1 MVGGVRGLPSNG
13 QKSNKKQRCGFKVAF
28 RQRSP
33 QAKVLKLQAWGTFQS
48 HRPAAHLG
56 CPVVQHDLQNGLS
69 KIQCCPLV
77 NPEQIQSGVKAESD
91 FAMSV
96 ELYPSATIHQ
106 YIEPSQALR
115 STTNYPDL
123 MTQSPFFSHRPPLGD
138 LSAGR
143 VSLASV
149 LRILALLATLSISAV
164 YADDYAD
171 VNALVRAGKLAEAL
185 TKADQYLAGK
195 PRDPQM
201 RFIKGVI
208 QTEAAKPL
216 DAITTFTQITQD
228 YPELPEPY
236 NNLAVL
242 HAGQGQ
248 FDKARAA
255 LEMAIRTNPSYATA
269 HENLGD
275 VYAKLASQAYSKAL
289 QLDGANA
296 GVQPKL
302 ALIRTLF
309 APDAKGQ
316 KPTAAPQ
323 AAAKPVA
330 IPAAAVAAAP
340 PASAQKPVATPAA
353 TASPAT
359 PAAASAPAPVAAGGA
374 EKEVAAAVRAWADA
388 WSEKD
393 VDTYLSS
400 YGANFDTPGSQS
412 RSAWEA
418 DRRTRIVGKSRIS
431 VKLSNLSVTVQGSK
445 AVARFKQDYSAN
457 SLNVSSR
464 KTLDL
469 VKVGER
475 WVIVKESTGS

>member
-1 MVGGVRGLPSNG
+1 M
-13 QKSNKKQRCGFKVAF
+13 
-28 RQRSP
+28 
-33 QAKVLKLQAWGTFQS
+33 LQ
-48 HRPAAHLG
+48 P
-56 CPVVQHDLQNGLS
+56 
-69 KIQCCPLV
+69 V
-77 NPEQIQSGVKAESD
+77 NPDA
-91 FAMSV
+91 FMRV
-96 ELYPSATIHQ
+96 ELYPSATIYQ
-106 YIEPSQALR
+106 YIQTAQAIKSLKNR
-115 STTNYPDL
+115 TDL
-123 MTQSPFFSHRPPLGD
+123 MIKSPSFFRQPLLGD
-138 LSAGR
+138 LSVGHVQLLGAMR
-143 VSLASV
+143 MLV
-149 LRILALLATLSISAV
+149 LGITLSV
-164 YADDYAD
+164 TVVHADDYAD
-171 VNALVRAGKLAEAL
+171 VNVLVRAGKLAEAL

-242 HAGQGQ
+242 YAGQGQ

-289 QLDGANA
+289 QLDGGNT

-309 APDAKGQ
+309 APDARGQ
-316 KPTAAPQ
+316 KPTSAPQ
-323 AAAKPVA
+323 ASTKPAVTPASPPVA
-330 IPAAAVAAAP
+330 VAPSVPATKLVAAPTTTGQSAPAAAV
-340 PASAQKPVATPAA
+340 
-353 TASPAT
+353 
-359 PAAASAPAPVAAGGA
+359 GGT
-374 EKEVAAAVRAWADA
+374 EKEVVAAVRAWADA

-393 VDTYLSS
+393 VDTYLGS

-418 DRRTRIVGKSRIS
+418 DRRARIVGKSRIS
-431 VKLSNLSVTVQGSK
+431 VKLSNLSVAVQGGK
-445 AVARFKQDYSAN
+445 AVAKFKQDYSAN

-469 VKVGER
+469 AKVGER